1 MEINIHNV
9 VKIEVKPRTDLE
21 GFSTRDIVIHSRDYD
36 FDVRDYV
43 EKRFTVNC
51 FVKDKETAKLVYSK
65 KR

>member
-65 KR
+65 K

>member
-43 EKRFTVNC
+43 VKRFTVNC